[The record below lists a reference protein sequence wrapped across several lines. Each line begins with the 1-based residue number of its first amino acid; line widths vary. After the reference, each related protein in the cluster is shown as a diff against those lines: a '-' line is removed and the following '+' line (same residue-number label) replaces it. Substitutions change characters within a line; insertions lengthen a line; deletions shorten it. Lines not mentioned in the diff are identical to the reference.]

1 MTAGTR
7 RQPPVVLVPG
17 MLCDGALWDGVREVF
32 ARRRTVD
39 VPLEARTIGGMADD
53 VLAAVEGEF
62 VLVGLSLG
70 AIVGFEA
77 CRRAPAR
84 VAAFAALSTNAGPP
98 RADQL
103 AAWADAE
110 RAVLRGDFAGVVESV
125 LPGMFRDPEP
135 EPARAGAFRAMAA
148 RVGPDRFRAQLAAQ
162 ATRVDALPGLAAYGG
177 PLLVLCGERDA
188 LCPPAFHTAI
198 ANAAPNARLRRLPG
212 AGHLLPL
219 EQPAATA
226 AALRAWPP
234 LARP

>member
-17 MLCDGALWDGVREVF
+17 MLCDGTLWDGVREVF
-32 ARRRTVD
+32 RWRDTVE
-39 VPLEARTIGGMADD
+39 VSLEARTIGGLAED

-77 CRRAPAR
+77 CRRAPTR

-98 RADQL
+98 SADQL
-103 AAWADAE
+103 TAWADAE
-110 RAVLRGDFAGVVESV
+110 RAVVRGDFVGVVESV
-125 LPGMFRDPEP
+125 LPGMFGEP
-135 EPARAGAFRAMAA
+135 EPTPALAGAFRAMAA
-148 RVGPDRFRAQLAAQ
+148 RVGPDRLRTQLAAQ
-162 ATRVDALPGLAAYGG
+162 ATRVDALPGLAAYDG
-177 PLLVLCGERDA
+177 PLLALCGERDA
-188 LCPPAFHTAI
+188 LCPPAYHAAI
-198 ANAAPNARLRRLPG
+198 ANAAPNALLRRLPG